1 MTTQI
6 KRGLRRVVLG
16 AVAMLGLSGIAS
28 AYNQTFDFT
37 STAWQSTN
45 WILNGNA
52 SWAYDVALSPT
63 NRLRVTYNG
72 DWVDGTVWL
81 QTQIM
86 PTQSWTIS
94 CSGQFSFP
102 KVTGADGMALI
113 LQTRGLDAL
122 PNTAWFD
129 PNSGTGLGTDY
140 LCFSLDSYQNAL
152 DPYTNSVGLFTRLG
166 QQDTDLGDRL
176 EGANFTF
183 NLNASYVAE
192 THVLEYTFQRSG
204 YSDVTVTRTDFDMG
218 LCFLSNQTVYVGF
231 WAGTGTDGENHDA
244 LSVTITGS
252 AIPEP
257 GSAVAAAGLVAL
269 GVRRLRRRG

>member
-1 MTTQI
+1 MTTQM
-6 KRGLRRVVLG
+6 KRGLRRAVFG

-28 AYNQTFDFT
+28 AYNQTCDFT
-37 STAWQSTN
+37 STAWQSTE
-45 WILNGNA
+45 WTLNGNA
-52 SWAYDVALSPT
+52 SWAYDVALSPAK
-63 NRLRVTYNG
+63 RLRVTYNG
-72 DWVDGTVWL
+72 DWVDGTAWL

-113 LQTRGLDAL
+113 LQTYGTNAL

-140 LCFSLDSYQNAL
+140 LCFNLDSYKNVE
-152 DPYTNSVGLFTRLG
+152 DPYANSVGLFTRLG
-166 QQDTDLGDRL
+166 RQDTDLGDRL

-204 YSDVTVTRTDFDMG
+204 CNGDAH
-218 LCFLSNQTVYVGF
+218 GF
-231 WAGTGTDGENHDA
+231 
-244 LSVTITGS
+244 
-252 AIPEP
+252 
-257 GSAVAAAGLVAL
+257 
-269 GVRRLRRRG
+269 